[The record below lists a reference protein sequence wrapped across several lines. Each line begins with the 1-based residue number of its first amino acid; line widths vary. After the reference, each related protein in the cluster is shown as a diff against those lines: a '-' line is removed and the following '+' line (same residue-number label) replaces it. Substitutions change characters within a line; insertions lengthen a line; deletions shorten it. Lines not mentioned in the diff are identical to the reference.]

1 MYLKSKITLFF
12 ILCFVFVSLASN
24 AIAQDVTTQTNN
36 PYIKSSKEEVLVEN
50 PAVCSKEPFS
60 KQPLECWHGE
70 KIIFK
75 PYDERSK
82 SIIEHYGYQVVTR
95 SPTGHDH
102 PTYKEAVG
110 RIGTISIIKNQPY
123 KKYYTVEITMDDNG
137 QKYYKTGLLEYKDS
151 AELKDIVFIK
161 YIDEARKTYIN
172 KKLWD
177 DFNTKITIK
186 NVVVSDQLG
195 KSVKLIGLDSENNEK
210 EVDVDI
216 LSCKYKCLY
225 TEDLKIVRAA
235 SVKKE
240 QDSLKHKYKK
250 YKWSNKVWKAIF
262 NGKVY
267 RGMSKLQAQ
276 LSWGEPESINR
287 TSGSYG
293 THEQWVYGG
302 NNYLYF
308 ENGVLTSIQN

>member
-1 MYLKSKITLFF
+1 M
-12 ILCFVFVSLASN
+12 
-24 AIAQDVTTQTNN
+24 AQDVTTATNN
-36 PYIKSSKEEVLVEN
+36 PYIKPTKEEVLVES
-50 PAVCSKEPFS
+50 PVVCSKEPFS
-60 KQPLECWHGE
+60 KLPLECWHGE

-75 PYDERSK
+75 PYNK
-82 SIIEHYGYQVVTR
+82 SSRWIIEHYGYQVVNK
-95 SPTGHDH
+95 SPTGYDH
-102 PTYKEAVG
+102 PSYKEAVG
-110 RIGTISIIKNQPY
+110 RIGTIAIIKNEPY
-123 KKYYTVEITMDDNG
+123 KKSYTVEITMDDNG
-137 QKYYKTGLLEYKDS
+137 QKYYKTGLLEHKDS
-151 AELKDIVFIK
+151 AKLRDIVFIK
-161 YIDEARKTYIN
+161 DIDEAKKIYIN
-172 KKLWD
+172 KKHWID
-177 DFNTKITIK
+177 DNTQITIQ

-195 KSVKLIGLDSENNEK
+195 STVKMIGSDSTNSEK

-216 LSCKYKCLY
+216 SSCKYKCLAN
-225 TEDLKIVRAA
+225 ENPKIARAA
-235 SVKKE
+235 AEKSE
-240 QDSLKHKYKK
+240 QDALKQKYKK

-276 LSWGEPESINR
+276 LSWGEPESVNR